1 MALSQGLVQKLST
14 SLAMTPQL
22 QQAIRLLQLSTV
34 ELEQEIQ
41 KAVEENPLLE
51 LDDGSEERALN
62 NDNSDNEQ
70 KINENIIKENGSEN
84 VVDVFE
90 ANTADT
96 VTALESSNLPP
107 ENDAPL
113 DTTWENNSWEEG
125 MTSSHRV
132 SSSLMDDS
140 EFEYQGETIETLK
153 DHLLWQLNLSPF
165 TEVDNAIAKAV
176 IDAIDDNGYLTEDVD
191 SIIVAAKN
199 LLLEQRISEGTLDY
213 DEMDIDAELSKIDI
227 EEIDVKIVITRI
239 QHFEP
244 VGVAARNMQ
253 ESLKIQL
260 EQLHVD
266 DPMCERAL
274 DIVNNHISLLAS
286 KDYRTLLR
294 KVGGSEE
301 ELRKVLKLIKS
312 LDPNPGA
319 QYFHDDSQYVK
330 PDVIVKKI
338 KGQWIVDLNPE
349 CSFKLRVNQAY
360 ADIDQHCSS
369 GNDVQYIRSHLN
381 EAKWLIKSLE
391 TRNETLLKVARCIVR
406 YQEDFLEFGPEKMKP
421 LILSE
426 IAQDVGVHESTISRV
441 TTQKFM
447 HTPRG
452 IFELK
457 YFFSS
462 HVGTDVG
469 GECSATAVQA
479 KIKKLISQENPKKP
493 LSDSAISEILTRDG
507 IIVARRTVAKYR
519 EFMNIPTSS
528 QRKQF

>member
-199 LLLEQRISEGTLDY
+199 LLLEQRISEG
-213 DEMDIDAELSKIDI
+213 
-227 EEIDVKIVITRI
+227 EI
-239 QHFEP
+239 
-244 VGVAARNMQ
+244 
-253 ESLKIQL
+253 
-260 EQLHVD
+260 
-266 DPMCERAL
+266 
-274 DIVNNHISLLAS
+274 
-286 KDYRTLLR
+286 
-294 KVGGSEE
+294 
-301 ELRKVLKLIKS
+301 
-312 LDPNPGA
+312 
-319 QYFHDDSQYVK
+319 
-330 PDVIVKKI
+330 
-338 KGQWIVDLNPE
+338 
-349 CSFKLRVNQAY
+349 
-360 ADIDQHCSS
+360 
-369 GNDVQYIRSHLN
+369 
-381 EAKWLIKSLE
+381 
-391 TRNETLLKVARCIVR
+391 
-406 YQEDFLEFGPEKMKP
+406 
-421 LILSE
+421 
-426 IAQDVGVHESTISRV
+426 
-441 TTQKFM
+441 
-447 HTPRG
+447 
-452 IFELK
+452 
-457 YFFSS
+457 FS
-462 HVGTDVG
+462 
-469 GECSATAVQA
+469 
-479 KIKKLISQENPKKP
+479 
-493 LSDSAISEILTRDG
+493 
-507 IIVARRTVAKYR
+507 Y
-519 EFMNIPTSS
+519 
-528 QRKQF
+528 